1 MNDHIAVRIKYF
13 KKHVK
18 GYNVITSKNNKG
30 WDMEKNR
37 ILGYKTW
44 LPFDDPRNQA
54 ALENTIGLGWPDYIY
69 GPTIVVPGI
78 LDSIILY
85 Q

>member
-1 MNDHIAVRIKYF
+1 
-13 KKHVK
+13 
-18 GYNVITSKNNKG
+18 
-30 WDMEKNR
+30 MEKNR

-54 ALENTIGLGWPDYIY
+54 ALENTIGLGWPDYFFGSTLVI
-69 GPTIVVPGI
+69 PGI

>member
-1 MNDHIAVRIKYF
+1 M
-13 KKHVK
+13 
-18 GYNVITSKNNKG
+18 GKN
-30 WDMEKNR
+30 E

-54 ALENTIGLGWPDYIY
+54 ALRNTLSLGWTDYICW
-69 GPTIVVPGI
+69 PTIVIPGI
-78 LDSIILY
+78 LDSIILS